1 MGARF
6 FYLGLDHNNHHPPTI
21 MSTAGVLS
29 SPRITT
35 NPTLPSRPTSPRPI
49 LSTTATSPQQRRETT
64 RSEQMLRDMLTKDG
78 VARQRSLSRSSST
91 FHHPLPQPLPI
102 GPGTTSSSRG
112 RHGRNE
118 SVSDVAS
125 SRDDSE
131 FDRPVFAGVGGL
143 GAPCSV
149 VYRPRPVPRN
159 THDGVIPSNHSPYN
173 TLDSTRS
180 PPAPYRHAS
189 SPLIS
194 TGKHDDYEEPVSP
207 SPTSM
212 NSSGWNSP
220 HQNRTPSPS
229 SSTSHPTSP
238 SPTHSGT
245 FNLDVAS
252 EYCKQQRGYV
262 SFGDVE
268 GLGRPAGEE
277 EDERAER
284 ERIDAEMRRR
294 KWWPS
299 WLETLDAGARSR
311 PKTPAPED

>member
-1 MGARF
+1 
-6 FYLGLDHNNHHPPTI
+6 

-118 SVSDVAS
+118 SVKTIQNSTDPS
-125 SRDDSE
+125 SRALGDWELPAQLCTDL
-131 FDRPVFAGVGGL
+131 GL
-143 GAPCSV
+143 SRETRTTASFRLITV
-149 VYRPRPVPRN
+149 HI
-159 THDGVIPSNHSPYN
+159 TLWIPPGRRLLPTATPLRRSSA
-173 TLDSTRS
+173 LASTTTTRQ
-180 PPAPYRHAS
+180 
-189 SPLIS
+189 
-194 TGKHDDYEEPVSP
+194 EPVSP